1 MIMKHR
7 SIHRNINIRSWL
19 KGVTPILLLSIIP
32 LMQGCIAIGAAGAG
46 AAAYAY
52 FKGDVTSHLDI
63 SVTNALPVVR
73 GAMEQFGYVKVKERS
88 DPTSAIFVYKD
99 ALDIEIVVKLE
110 SKDENLSEI
119 GIRVGK
125 LGSESRSLEI
135 LKVINS
141 RVQ

>member
-1 MIMKHR
+1 MNRVFNACK
-7 SIHRNINIRSWL
+7 WL
-19 KGVTPILLLSIIP
+19 KWITPVLLLMVIP
-32 LMQGCIAIGAAGAG
+32 FLNGCIAIGAAGAG

-73 GAMEQFGYVKVKERS
+73 GAMEQFGYVKVRERS

-119 GIRVGK
+119 SIRVGK

-141 RVQ
+141 RI